1 MITMLCTL
9 FVVAVIAGLIVLA
22 WMMTSSDVEVVE
34 MEAEPLGDQVDIKQ
48 FYKRWEDRL

>member
-1 MITMLCTL
+1 MIPTLCTL

-22 WMMTSSDVEVVE
+22 WMLTSSDVEVVE
-34 MEAEPLGDQVDIKQ
+34 TEAEPHGDQVDIKQ